1 MIEETQGRRRGL
13 GRGLSALLGDD
24 SEDYAHLDQARSSKT
39 VPIEQ
44 LRPSAFQPRRRFDEA
59 EMETLVESVKEVGM
73 LQPILVRR
81 AGDRKEDFE
90 IVAGERRWRAA
101 QRAQL
106 HRVPVVVK
114 DLDDAQSLKIALV
127 ENIQREDLSAIE
139 EAEGYSRLM
148 EEFGLTQEAVSLA
161 IGRSRSHVA
170 NAVRLLNLPDS
181 VKRLVEDGQLSAGHA
196 RALLG
201 TEDPEGLAKRIINQ
215 GLTVRE
221 VETLA
226 KETGSG
232 NGRKQGAADK
242 DADTLALEH
251 DLSEALGLHV
261 DIRHKGETGG
271 TVNIGYKTLEQL
283 DEVCRRLCH
292 HEETSMSRTF

>member
-1 MIEETQGRRRGL
+1 
-13 GRGLSALLGDD
+13 
-24 SEDYAHLDQARSSKT
+24 
-39 VPIEQ
+39 
-44 LRPSAFQPRRRFDEA
+44 
-59 EMETLVESVKEVGM
+59 METLIESVKEVGM

-81 AGDRKEDFE
+81 AGDRKEEFE

-201 TEDPEGLAKRIINQ
+201 TEDPEGLRK
-215 GLTVRE
+215 TYY
-221 VETLA
+221 
-226 KETGSG
+226 KSGSYGSRGGNPGEG
-232 NGRKQGAADK
+232 NGFGERQEAGRRRQGCGHARAGARSFRGSRSSRRHPPQGRDGRDGQYRVQ
-242 DADTLALEH
+242 DARAV
-251 DLSEALGLHV
+251 G
-261 DIRHKGETGG
+261 
-271 TVNIGYKTLEQL
+271 
-283 DEVCRRLCH
+283 
-292 HEETSMSRTF
+292 